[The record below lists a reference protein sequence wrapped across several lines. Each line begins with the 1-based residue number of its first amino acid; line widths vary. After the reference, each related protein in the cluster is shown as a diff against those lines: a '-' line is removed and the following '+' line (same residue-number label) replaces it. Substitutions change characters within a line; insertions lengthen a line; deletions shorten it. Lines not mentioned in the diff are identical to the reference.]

1 MVRAQA
7 LSVQGFQARLD
18 NGPRRL
24 GQPPCK
30 GGTTRRL
37 GRLPYKGPTL
47 QETMTRLHVNG
58 APGRLGRV
66 VVQLAEMSGE
76 FAVTKS
82 GRGDAV
88 GELING
94 CDVVIDVSQP
104 EASVLVADE
113 CARRTKP
120 VVIGTTGHS
129 ADQWQELQRAA
140 QRTALLLAPNF
151 SVGVNLLFWLT
162 EQTAKALGSEFDA
175 EVVEIHHR
183 LKKDAPSG
191 TAKRLG
197 EIIAQVRALSYETSV
212 RNGRAGLV
220 GERTSGEIGIHAIR
234 GGDVVGEHTVFFAGP
249 GERLELGHKASSR
262 ETFAR
267 GALRAAHWILAR
279 APGMY
284 DMGDVL
290 GLAGER

>member
-1 MVRAQA
+1 
-7 LSVQGFQARLD
+7 
-18 NGPRRL
+18 
-24 GQPPCK
+24 
-30 GGTTRRL
+30 
-37 GRLPYKGPTL
+37 
-47 QETMTRLHVNG
+47 MTRLHVNG
-58 APGRLGRV
+58 ALGRLGRV
-66 VVQLAEMSGE
+66 IVQLAEMSGE
-76 FAVTKS
+76 FTVTKS

-88 GELING
+88 GELVDG

-113 CARRTKP
+113 CAQRTKP

-129 ADQWQELQRAA
+129 ANQRQGLQRAA

-151 SVGVNLLFWLT
+151 SVGVTLLFWLT
-162 EQTAKALGSEFDA
+162 EQTAKTLGPEFDA

-197 EIIAQVRALSYETSV
+197 EIIAQARALSYETSV

-220 GERTSGEIGIHAIR
+220 GERTSGEIGIHAVR

-284 DMGDVL
+284 DMRDVL
-290 GLAGER
+290 GLTGERL